1 MATKKNTKKL
11 QSTKAVKSTK
21 SPRLAVNHNE
31 TVLRG

>member
-11 QSTKAVKSTK
+11 QPAKAVKPAK
-21 SPRLAVNHNE
+21 SPRLAANHNE

>member
-1 MATKKNTKKL
+1 MAKTNKLASAKKL
-11 QSTKAVKSTK
+11 EKKQ